1 MANKK
6 KWLYGAA
13 VQGIQGFIFQTDKL
27 KDIVGASELVEQA
40 CTCVFN
46 EITGTVEG
54 ESKAGVEPVVQA
66 AGNVKCIFSDEDIL
80 KRVVLSYPK
89 HVMEKAPGI
98 TVSQAVVEMENE
110 NYKDAS
116 DELEKR
122 LRAQRNKQA
131 KSLVS
136 GLMAMARSPRTGLP
150 AVECKQGDLT
160 DEGCRAKQGIVDGKA
175 RYSLYEKL
183 YGGKGEVTPRQV
195 YENCDIS
202 SMTQKNDWIAIIH
215 ADGNGLGEV
224 VAKKGK
230 SPDEMS
236 RFSRKLDEATRLS
249 AQSACKEV
257 NGKGEDGHLWI
268 RPVVI
273 GGDDLT
279 VICRADLA
287 IPFVRHYLKAFE
299 ENSKSHIGDS
309 LSACAGIA
317 FIKSS
322 YPFYYGYSLAETLC
336 GVAKKDAKS
345 DEMKNANGGK
355 IPSCLMFHKV
365 QSSFVEDYETIK
377 RKELAPAS
385 DCSFCFGPYYLT
397 GQAGRWTI
405 QRLCEKAGELA
416 KEENNPVK
424 TAAREWMTLM
434 FEDKGVA
441 EQKAKRVEQIYS
453 DDKRELFSDV
463 TGMVA
468 RVGQEPKFS
477 PAYDVLSL
485 LTINNQETK

>member
-1 MANKK
+1 MGDKK

-46 EITGTVEG
+46 GIAGISDNSG
-54 ESKAGVEPVVQA
+54 RAGVKPVVQA
-66 AGNVKCIFSDEDIL
+66 AGNVKCIFSDEDAL

-98 TVSQAVVEMENE
+98 TVSQAVVEMKDDD
-110 NYKDAS
+110 YKTAS

-150 AVECKQGDLT
+150 AVECRDGDLI
-160 DEGCRAKQGIVDGKA
+160 DEGCRAKQGIVDDKA

-183 YGGKGEVTPRQV
+183 YGKGEVSSKQV

-224 VAKKGK
+224 VAKKAE
-230 SPDEMS
+230 SPKKMS
-236 RFSRKLDEATRLS
+236 EFSHKLDEATKES
-249 AQSACKEV
+249 AQYACKEV

-287 IPFVRHYLKAFE
+287 IPFVQHYLKAFE
-299 ENSKSHIGDS
+299 NKSQELIGDP

-345 DEMKNANGGK
+345 DGMKKANGDK

-377 RKELAPAS
+377 RKELAPAP
-385 DCSFCFGPYYLT
+385 DYSFCFGPYYLMEQT
-397 GQAGRWTI
+397 DRWTI
-405 QRLCEKAGELA
+405 QRLCDTADKLA
-416 KEENNPVK
+416 KDENNPVK

-434 FEDKGVA
+434 SENKDLAG
-441 EQKAKRVEQIYS
+441 QKAQRVAQIYS
-453 DDKRELFSDV
+453 DDKRELFSEV
-463 TGMVA
+463 TEMAA
-468 RVGQEPKFS
+468 RVGQKPKFS

>member
-1 MANKK
+1 MGDKK

-40 CTCVFN
+40 CTSVFD
-46 EITGTVEG
+46 EIVRN
-54 ESKAGVEPVVQA
+54 AGVESVVQA
-66 AGNVKCIFSDEDIL
+66 AGNVKCIFSDEDAL

-98 TVSQAVVEMENE
+98 TVSQAVVEMEND

-116 DELEKR
+116 DKLEKR

-150 AVECKQGDLT
+150 AVECREGDLI
-160 DEGCRAKQGIVDGKA
+160 DEGCRAKQGIVDDKA

-183 YGGKGEVTPRQV
+183 YGKGEVSSKQV

-224 VAKKGK
+224 VAKKAE
-230 SPDEMS
+230 SPNEMKD
-236 RFSRKLDEATRLS
+236 FSRNLDKTTKES

-287 IPFVRHYLKAFE
+287 IPFVQHYLKAFE
-299 ENSKSHIGDS
+299 NKSQKLIGDT

-345 DEMKNANGGK
+345 DEMKGANDGK

-377 RKELAPAS
+377 SKELTPAS
-385 DCSFCFGPYYLT
+385 GWSFCFGPYYLEK
-397 GQAGRWTI
+397 QAGRWTI
-405 QRLCEKAGELA
+405 EDLMYVAKELA
-416 KEENNPVK
+416 MEGNNPVK

-434 FEDKGVA
+434 SENKDLA
-441 EQKAKRVEQIYS
+441 DQKAKRVAQIYS
-453 DDKRELFSDV
+453 DDKRELFSKV
-463 TGMVA
+463 TEMAA
-468 RVGQEPKFS
+468 RVGQKPKFS